1 MLLRSYWPDS
11 GRTFGPDG
19 LSGGRPRPY
28 VPGRQPADGR
38 EMPDIP
44 ETPIYN
50 EILDVI
56 KQDQP
61 VDQLEDW
68 TLSTLS
74 REELIRYAAAA
85 MRHARVKRV
94 HFDDEGSYVVPGAGE

>member
-1 MLLRSYWPDS
+1 
-11 GRTFGPDG
+11 
-19 LSGGRPRPY
+19 
-28 VPGRQPADGR
+28 
-38 EMPDIP
+38 MPNIP

-56 KQDQP
+56 REKRP

-85 MRHARVKRV
+85 MRHARQKRV
-94 HFDDEGSYVVPGAGE
+94 HFDDDGSHVLPSSGE

>member
-1 MLLRSYWPDS
+1 
-11 GRTFGPDG
+11 
-19 LSGGRPRPY
+19 
-28 VPGRQPADGR
+28 
-38 EMPDIP
+38 MPDIP

-56 KQDQP
+56 RETRP
-61 VDQLEDW
+61 VEPLEDW
-68 TLSTLS
+68 TLATLS

-94 HFDDEGSYVVPGAGE
+94 HFDDDGSCVIPGTGD

>member
-1 MLLRSYWPDS
+1 
-11 GRTFGPDG
+11 
-19 LSGGRPRPY
+19 
-28 VPGRQPADGR
+28 
-38 EMPDIP
+38 MPNIP

-56 KQDQP
+56 RETRP
-61 VDQLEDW
+61 VGELEDW

-85 MRHARVKRV
+85 MRHARQRRV
-94 HFDDEGSYVVPGAGE
+94 HFDDDGSCVLPGTGE